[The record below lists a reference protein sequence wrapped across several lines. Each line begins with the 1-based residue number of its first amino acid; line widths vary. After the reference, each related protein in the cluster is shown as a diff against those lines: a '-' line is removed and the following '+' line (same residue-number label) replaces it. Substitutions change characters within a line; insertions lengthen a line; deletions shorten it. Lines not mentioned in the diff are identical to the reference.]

1 MVNYR
6 YLGYGITNEQ
16 GIATLDHDANG
27 DPITHSYTGTGA
39 GELDIIASLDD
50 QSHISDSSIQSEIF
64 VLWDTIKYDN
74 ATLLD
79 HNDIWS
85 YDDAKTVLTRYDEYS
100 SITEK
105 VSGTDARLYC
115 KNLPTS
121 ATIDIELCQID
132 GDISEGGLNLYDNET
147 YRTFFTLMNLGYTSS
162 ILGKWVRLRVTY
174 GNGSITATSLDDP
187 TKTVTK
193 TYNNNI
199 TSISPSTNGSITE
212 HRFRNLR
219 VYNP

>member
-1 MVNYR
+1 MSKILIGRGV
-6 YLGYGITNEQ
+6 TNSN
-16 GIATLDHDANG
+16 GVATMTENANG
-27 DPITHSYTGTGA
+27 EPINGYTATGA
-39 GELDIIASLDD
+39 GKVDFSAGCTIEERTF
-50 QSHISDSSIQSEIF
+50 QSEIYE
-64 VLWDTIKYDN
+64 VYDTVKFDN
-74 ATLLD
+74 GTIAS
-79 HNDIWS
+79 HNDVWD
-85 YDDAKTVLTRYDEYS
+85 YDSSTTVLTRYDEYS

-121 ATIDIELCQID
+121 AVVEIELCQLD
-132 GDISEGGLNLYDNET
+132 GDIAQGGLNFYDET
-147 YRTFFTLMNLGYTSS
+147 SYRQYFVLRELGYSSS
-162 ILGKWVRLRVTY
+162 IIGQWVKLQVTY
-174 GNGSITATSLDDP
+174 GNGSLTVVSLDDP

-199 TSISPSTNGSITE
+199 TSISPSTNGGITE